1 MGEQSFWER
10 TLVVPA
16 SIGLLAVWTGVDLA
30 SEGTNPWP
38 WVVAVAVSV
47 AVLAGPIRWRLQEQ
61 LTENKRVKFRVLTGL
76 PVAVPMAVWALLLA
90 GSFTYRLD
98 IFVCGGLVGFG
109 VVEFSER
116 TDLLEH

>member
-1 MGEQSFWER
+1 MA
-10 TLVVPA
+10 V
-16 SIGLLAVWTGVDLA
+16 LAGVDLA

-38 WVVAVAVSV
+38 WIVAVAVGV

-61 LTENKRVKFRVLTGL
+61 FTEDGRERVGFAVLAGL
-76 PVAVPMAVWALLLA
+76 PVAVPVVVSVLLFA

-98 IFVCGGLVGFG
+98 IFVCGGFVGFG